1 MAKEKRTQANIPLDR
16 QGTLGHLGP
25 QTRGDAGTGLRYDG
39 GEPQCV
45 GGIDVG
51 RRGAGLA
58 APRVVSDPGQE
69 PSQMAGPASRWTER
83 PQVAVHGP
91 AVDLAAGEVPP
102 GPRAQGAARARLRG
116 VFAGTKY
123 APSSSPTTGS
133 SASCSV
139 VGSGV
144 SSGGGRP
151 YAGEREG
158 AQERGQGVR
167 HAPEVDDRA
176 VAALAVKEKEGK
188 EGVRGQP
195 QRLGA
200 RQIQKNL
207 AEEGAPGVWVRK
219 GHLTQRLGEDR

>member
-1 MAKEKRTQANIPLDR
+1 M
-16 QGTLGHLGP
+16 
-25 QTRGDAGTGLRYDG
+25 
-39 GEPQCV
+39 
-45 GGIDVG
+45 
-51 RRGAGLA
+51 
-58 APRVVSDPGQE
+58 
-69 PSQMAGPASRWTER
+69 
-83 PQVAVHGP
+83 
-91 AVDLAAGEVPP
+91 PP

-116 VFAGTKY
+116 GLRGDQIRAIQLADHWLLRELFG
-123 APSSSPTTGS
+123 GW
-133 SASCSV
+133 
-139 VGSGV
+139 VGGFLR
-144 SSGGGRP
+144 GGGRP